1 MSQLLP
7 IPPRS
12 RLPGPQRRPPAGLAR
27 WRFHH
32 LRDIVKRR
40 RCRRVTTTARRTRGG
55 RRTRGRSTTTRRA
68 LATSLPLTLAGLG
81 GAPVRRPPC
90 SALPLSLPWPLPPST
105 ASTFLPASCPPL
117 FPRHISNDCTALA
130 LLADQLTP
138 PHFTHSESESSTSP
152 SSVKKVGGR
161 RWALHRSA
169 VEGRR
174 EGRGHRRAST
184 SGYL

>member
-7 IPPRS
+7 IPPRP

-40 RCRRVTTTARRTRGG
+40 RATTASRTRGG

-105 ASTFLPASCPPL
+105 AASTFLPASCPPL
-117 FPRHISNDCTALA
+117 FPAIFPTIAPPLLSSPISSRR
-130 LLADQLTP
+130 LT
-138 PHFTHSESESSTSP
+138 HFTHSESESSTSP